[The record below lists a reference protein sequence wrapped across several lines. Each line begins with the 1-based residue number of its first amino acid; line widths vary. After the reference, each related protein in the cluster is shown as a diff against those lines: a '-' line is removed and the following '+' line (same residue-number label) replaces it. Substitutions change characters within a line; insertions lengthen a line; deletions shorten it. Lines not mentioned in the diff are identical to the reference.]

1 MSVYDNLISILFK
14 LPDGRSLN
22 EYYKN
27 VLLVGK
33 ITEDDL
39 QTDVEFPSGGV
50 GKYSSYDEVIAVQTD
65 IAVCYRSKCRF

>member
-27 VLLVGK
+27 ILLATVDINEKLMIFYKKEEAIKNVL
-33 ITEDDL
+33 E
-39 QTDVEFPSGGV
+39 
-50 GKYSSYDEVIAVQTD
+50 
-65 IAVCYRSKCRF
+65 